1 MLNDGCS
8 FSLDD
13 NYPEILRII
22 FKMTMLLMVIEQM
35 LVLVALK
42 KQHIASTEDQMD
54 IVQRHLHDKPL

>member
-1 MLNDGCS
+1 MFNDGCS

-13 NYPEILRII
+13 NYPEIFGII

-42 KQHIASTEDQMD
+42 QQHIASTEDQMD
-54 IVQRHLHDKPL
+54 IVQ